1 MSKNANVLKLDGPLG
16 LSITFTD
23 VQHLNGYGMAISSIT
38 DNRVITANLVVL
50 FGRITWSYY

>member
-23 VQHLNGYGMAISSIT
+23 VQHLNGYGMAKSIT

-50 FGRITWSYY
+50 FGRTINLL